1 MSCSLKKSSDTLEE
15 WDDYFVKL
23 APRFTLN
30 LAMGVI
36 YFLGH
41 ANCCTNFATEINT
54 DANFEDALS
63 NYRAVQ
69 I

>member
-1 MSCSLKKSSDTLEE
+1 MKDTWFIPFWEDFLERVLLSKISSDTLEE

-41 ANCCTNFATEINT
+41 ANCCTNFA
-54 DANFEDALS
+54 FS
-63 NYRAVQ
+63 N
-69 I
+69 